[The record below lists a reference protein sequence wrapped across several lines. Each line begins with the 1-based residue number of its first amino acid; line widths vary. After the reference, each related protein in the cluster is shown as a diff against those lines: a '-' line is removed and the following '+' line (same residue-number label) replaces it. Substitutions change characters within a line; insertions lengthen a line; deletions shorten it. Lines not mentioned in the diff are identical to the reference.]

1 MRLQSAATVLARHLF
16 RFKFMYIAFLLIAAA
31 IYVLTHLSIPE
42 SATPEPASAN
52 YEYES
57 YIADNHITLQV
68 IKTQPKDIHLR
79 RIDNNVT
86 ASGIVGVNGG
96 FFWEKQ
102 LLSIAVHNDV
112 PVAGE
117 AGVRGSGWF
126 NAKYARGTLVY
137 DGQTQAYSVQV
148 VSDASELAVTDR
160 SDYWAQGGI
169 SLNLQDDAGWRKQ
182 ADTEAMPA
190 PDDTRL
196 RSAMAYAEDG
206 VYLIVTD
213 IGCTAE
219 DFRAAIQSYSSSLPN
234 RLIDGIFLDGDGS
247 SQLLTREA
255 KLMGDGRPVVQM
267 IGVD

>member
-1 MRLQSAATVLARHLF
+1 MLPSTVKVLARHFF
-16 RFKFMYIAFLLIAAA
+16 RFKIMYIALFLIASG
-31 IYVLTHLSIPE
+31 IYVLTHLSFLE

-57 YIADNHITLQV
+57 YVADNDITLQV
-68 IKTQPKDIHLR
+68 IKTNPKYIRLR

-102 LLSIAVHNDV
+102 LLSIAVQDDV
-112 PVAGE
+112 PVGGE
-117 AGVRGSGWF
+117 PGARESGWF

-137 DGQTQAYSVQV
+137 DGRTQAYSVQV
-148 VSDASELAVTDR
+148 VGDASQLNVTDR
-160 SDYWAQGGI
+160 SDYWAQGGV
-169 SLNLQDDAGWRKQ
+169 SLNLQDDAGWRMQ
-182 ADTEAMPA
+182 ADTQAIPA
-190 PDDTRL
+190 PDDNRL

-206 VYLIVTD
+206 VYLIVANM
-213 IGCTAE
+213 GCTAE
-219 DFRAAIQSYSSSLPN
+219 DFRKTIQSYGKSLPN

-247 SQLLTREA
+247 SQLLAREA

>member
-1 MRLQSAATVLARHLF
+1 
-16 RFKFMYIAFLLIAAA
+16 MYIAFLLIASA

-57 YIADNHITLQV
+57 YIADNHITLHV
-68 IKTQPKDIHLR
+68 IKTSPPYIHLR

-86 ASGIVGVNGG
+86 AAGIVGVNGG

-102 LLSIAVHNDV
+102 LLSIAVHDDV
-112 PVAGE
+112 PVGGDPGA
-117 AGVRGSGWF
+117 RGSGWF

-148 VSDASELAVTDR
+148 VSDASQLNVTDR

-182 ADTEAMPA
+182 AVDTEAMPA
-190 PDDTRL
+190 PDDHRL
-196 RSAMAYAEDG
+196 RSAIAYAEGG
-206 VYLIVTD
+206 VYLIVTN

-219 DFRAAIQSYSSSLPN
+219 DFRTAIQLYGKSLPN
-234 RLIDGIFLDGDGS
+234 GLIDGIFLDGDGS
-247 SQLLTREA
+247 SQLLAREA
-255 KLMGDGRPVVQM
+255 RLPGDGRPVVQM